1 MPEWLMSA
9 LTAVLSLLMA
19 LTSSGVTALNDPPE
33 PPVIP
38 DTPDAMTQ
46 EITVMS
52 FNIWTDI
59 GSIGARMNGVL
70 ETIRSE
76 MPDSFG
82 LQEAHELWRWPLK
95 RALQDADT
103 IGVAYGIACNWGRY
117 FGVQEGTPIFYRKDR
132 YDLVKQGVFW
142 LSDRPRV
149 ASVGWDAA
157 LPRIAGYAVL
167 RDKETGFTY
176 VHFNAHFDHVG
187 ATARANSARL
197 IADRINAM
205 GLPAVF
211 TADVNAG
218 PASLPAQYLA
228 AGGLTD
234 LRDAANSTDTGGT
247 FHGYGGGGGSVIDYV
262 YANHYLRDAA
272 EFKVIR
278 DEYDGMYPSDH
289 FAVAATFTL
298 AN

>member
-1 MPEWLMSA
+1 MPEWLMNA
-9 LTAVLSLLMA
+9 LTTVLSWLMA
-19 LTSSGVTALNDPPE
+19 LTSSGVMTLSEPPAPPE
-33 PPVIP
+33 IP
-38 DTPDAMTQ
+38 DTPDTMTQ
-46 EITVMS
+46 EITVLS
-52 FNIWTDI
+52 FNIWTDT
-59 GSIGARMNGVL
+59 GSIDKRMNGVL

-82 LQEAHELWRWPLK
+82 LQEAHELWRQPLK
-95 RALQDADT
+95 RALQNADT
-103 IGVAYGIACNWGRY
+103 IGAPYGIACNWGRY
-117 FGVQEGTPIFYRKDR
+117 FGVQEGTPIFYRKDK
-132 YDLVKQGVFW
+132 YKLVKEGVFW
-142 LSDRPRV
+142 LSDRPRI

-167 RDKETGFTY
+167 KDKQTGFTY

-218 PASLPAQYLA
+218 TAALPAQYFA

-234 LRDAANSTDTGGT
+234 LRGAALVTDTGPT
-247 FHGYGGGGGSVIDYV
+247 FHAYSGATSVIDYI

-272 EFKVIR
+272 QFKVIR
-278 DEYDGMYPSDH
+278 DEYDGQYPSDH